1 MFILFLLVAEMENKI
16 THNNISE
23 NNVWREKNT
32 VSNSKYCRQGGKY
45 MELATQTISQRNE

>member
-16 THNNISE
+16 THNDISK

-32 VSNSKYCRQGGKY
+32 VSNSEYCRQGGKY
-45 MELATQTISQRNE
+45 MELATQTISQRNK